1 MLATLTVLAIS
12 FVLGSI
18 PSAIWVGKLTKGVDI
33 RNHGSGNA
41 GTTNTFRVLGWPAG
55 VTVFAMDFLK
65 GFVAS
70 YFVSAMAWGLFDGPL
85 SPPNWE
91 VDAFLKISCGLFAV
105 IGHMFPL
112 FAGFKGGKGAATAC
126 GMLFGI
132 EPISIGISSI
142 VFVLTI
148 LLTRYVSLASI
159 LGSFLYPI
167 SLLVMRYVFGMDK
180 IVDGSMII
188 FGIVIATGIIVK
200 HKTNIQRLIAGTESK
215 VGSSKKKKDEPE
227 EGDEEAEIDLE
238 QVNS

>member
-1 MLATLTVLAIS
+1 MLATLTVLGIS

-18 PSAIWVGKLTKGVDI
+18 PSAIWVGKLFKGVDV
-33 RNHGSGNA
+33 REHGSGNA
-41 GTTNTFRVLGWPAG
+41 GTTNTFRVLGWPFG
-55 VTVFAMDFLK
+55 VTVFTMDFMK

-70 YFVSAMAWGLFDGPL
+70 YWVSALAWGMFAGPL

-105 IGHMFPL
+105 LGHMFPL
-112 FAGFKGGKGAATAC
+112 FAKFKGGKGAATAC

-142 VFVLTI
+142 IFVTTI

-159 LGSFLYPI
+159 LSSFFYPI
-167 SLLVMRYVFGMDK
+167 SLIIMKYVYGLEK
-180 IVDGSMII
+180 LVDGSMVI
-188 FGIVIATGIIVK
+188 FGAFVSIGIIVK

-215 VGSSKKKKDEPE
+215 VGSSSKKDPPDDIEGKTEPE
-227 EGDEEAEIDLE
+227 KEKIE
-238 QVNS
+238 Q

>member
-1 MLATLTVLAIS
+1 MLATLTVLGIS

-18 PSAIWVGKLTKGVDI
+18 PSAIWVGKLFKGVDV
-33 RNHGSGNA
+33 REHGSGNA
-41 GTTNTFRVLGWPAG
+41 GTTNTFRVLGWPSG
-55 VTVFAMDFLK
+55 VTVFTMDFMK

-70 YFVSAMAWGLFDGPL
+70 FWISALAWDMFAGPL

-112 FAGFKGGKGAATAC
+112 FAKFKGGKGAATAC

-142 VFVLTI
+142 IFVTTI

-159 LGSFLYPI
+159 LASFFYPV
-167 SLLVMRYVFGMDK
+167 SLIVMKYVYGFDK
-180 IVDGSMII
+180 LVDGSMVI
-188 FGIVIATGIIVK
+188 FGAFVATGIIVK
-200 HKTNIQRLIAGTESK
+200 HKSNIKRLLEGTESK
-215 VGSSKKKKDEPE
+215 VGASSKKKEQ
-227 EGDEEAEIDLE
+227 EAEEDPE
-238 QVNS
+238 QTKEEIEV

>member
-1 MLATLTVLAIS
+1 MLATLTVLGIS

-18 PSAIWVGKLTKGVDI
+18 PSAIWVGKLFKGVDV
-33 RNHGSGNA
+33 REHGSGNA
-41 GTTNTFRVLGWPAG
+41 GTTNTFRVLGWPSG
-55 VTVFAMDFLK
+55 VTVFTMDFMK

-70 YFVSAMAWGLFDGPL
+70 FWVSALAWDMFAGPL

-112 FAGFKGGKGAATAC
+112 FAKFKGGKGAATAC

-142 VFVLTI
+142 IFVTTI

-159 LGSFLYPI
+159 LSSFFYPV
-167 SLLVMRYVFGMDK
+167 SLIVMKYVYGFDK
-180 IVDGSMII
+180 LVDGSMVI
-188 FGIVIATGIIVK
+188 FGALVATGIIVK
-200 HKTNIQRLIAGTESK
+200 HKSNISRLLAGTESK
-215 VGSSKKKKDEPE
+215 VGSSKKKETQNPE
-227 EGDEEAEIDLE
+227 ENPETKNE
-238 QVNS
+238 QVEV

>member
-1 MLATLTVLAIS
+1 MLATLTVLGIS

-18 PSAIWVGKLTKGVDI
+18 PSAIWVGKLFKGVDV
-33 RNHGSGNA
+33 REHGSGNA
-41 GTTNTFRVLGWPAG
+41 GTTNTFRVLGWPFG
-55 VTVFAMDFLK
+55 VTVFIMDFMK

-70 YFVSAMAWGLFDGPL
+70 YWVSAYAWEIFAGPL

-112 FAGFKGGKGAATAC
+112 FARFKGGKGAATAC

-142 VFVLTI
+142 IFVTTI

-159 LGSFLYPI
+159 LASFVYPI
-167 SLLVMRYVFGMDK
+167 SLIVMKYVYGLEK
-180 IVDGSMII
+180 LVDGSMVI
-188 FGIVIATGIIVK
+188 FGAIVATGIIVK
-200 HKTNIQRLIAGTESK
+200 HKTNINRLISGTESK
-215 VGSSKKKKDEPE
+215 VGSSKKSQD
-227 EGDEEAEIDLE
+227 DEEEVRNTTNE
-238 QVNS
+238 KVEV

>member
-1 MLATLTVLAIS
+1 MLATLTVLGIS

-18 PSAIWVGKLTKGVDI
+18 PSAIWVGKLFKGVDV
-33 RNHGSGNA
+33 REHGSGNA
-41 GTTNTFRVLGWPAG
+41 GTTNTFRVLGWPSG
-55 VTVFAMDFLK
+55 VTVFTMDFMK

-70 YFVSAMAWGLFDGPL
+70 FWVSALAWDMFAGPL

-112 FAGFKGGKGAATAC
+112 FAKFKGGKGAATAC

-142 VFVLTI
+142 IFVTTI

-159 LGSFLYPI
+159 LSSFFYPV
-167 SLLVMRYVFGMDK
+167 SLIVMKYVYGFDK
-180 IVDGSMII
+180 LVDGSMVI
-188 FGIVIATGIIVK
+188 FGALVATGIIVK
-200 HKTNIQRLIAGTESK
+200 HKSNINRLLAGTESK
-215 VGSSKKKKDEPE
+215 VGSSKKKETQNPE
-227 EGDEEAEIDLE
+227 ENPETKNE
-238 QVNS
+238 QVEV

>member
-1 MLATLTVLAIS
+1 MLATLTVLGIS

-18 PSAIWVGKLTKGVDI
+18 PSAIWVGKFFKGVDV
-33 RNHGSGNA
+33 REHGSGNA
-41 GTTNTFRVLGWPAG
+41 GTTNTFRVLGWPSG
-55 VTVFAMDFLK
+55 VTVFTMDFMK

-70 YFVSAMAWGLFDGPL
+70 FWVSALAWDMFAGPL

-112 FAGFKGGKGAATAC
+112 FAKFKGGKGAATAC

-142 VFVLTI
+142 IFVTTI

-159 LGSFLYPI
+159 LASFFYPV
-167 SLLVMRYVFGMDK
+167 SLIVMKYVYGFDK
-180 IVDGSMII
+180 LVDGSMVI
-188 FGIVIATGIIVK
+188 FGAFVATGIIVK
-200 HKTNIQRLIAGTESK
+200 HKSNIKRLMDGTESK
-215 VGSSKKKKDEPE
+215 VGSSSKKKEQ
-227 EGDEEAEIDLE
+227 EAEEDPE
-238 QVNS
+238 QTKEEIEV